1 MSETLTVAV
10 LDAPP
15 PAFCCGREE
24 LDGWLERHGLQATR
38 SGSARVYLAHRD
50 GQLVGYFAL
59 SAGAV
64 EHERA
69 GVRTRSGMPR
79 HPVPAVL
86 LARLAV
92 AEEAKGHGVG
102 RELVRSV
109 AVLTVQTARLVAVR
123 ALVVD
128 ALDEDVAEFYA
139 KVGFT
144 PNEANPL
151 RLDVLVKDLDA
162 LGSAQTA
169 E

>member
-1 MSETLTVAV
+1 MSDTLTVAV

-24 LDGWLERHGLQATR
+24 LDRWLEHHGLQATR

-64 EHERA
+64 EHDSA
-69 GVRTRSGMPR
+69 GIRTRKGMSR
-79 HPVPAVL
+79 HPVPTVL

-92 AEEAKGHGVG
+92 AEEAKGQGVG
-102 RELVRSV
+102 RELVRW
-109 AVLTVQTARLVAVR
+109 AADLTVRAARLVAVR

-128 ALDEDVAEFYA
+128 ALDGEVAEFYA

-151 RLDVLVKDLDA
+151 RLEVLVKDLEA